1 MRYSVLKII
10 HLHAS
15 FPYVFLMLWSH
26 RRLLNLFLLNWV
38 LLNETWCVWYF
49 DVNRWCWLIRLFRDR
64 SLLGWSSRVTL
75 FSSFSLLKCVFSD
88 GLLCWSLRLV
98 INFSKIVCIF
108 FSRIYLTGP
117 PVDWGIGLTS
127 LKLVLRDRERLND
140 DIDILHLLAN
150 WAFVALWQ
158 LVEYVIT
165 LFLVGGTFLSEASN
179 CVWCGCIYL
188 ILSTDGVIQL

>member
-1 MRYSVLKII
+1 MRNSVLKII

-26 RRLLNLFLLNWV
+26 RRLLNLFLLNWL
-38 LLNETWCVWYF
+38 LLNETWRVWYF
-49 DVNRWCWLIRLFRDR
+49 DLNRWCRLIRLFRDR

-75 FSSFSLLKCVFSD
+75 FSSFSLLKCVLSD

-108 FSRIYLTGP
+108 FSRINLPGL
-117 PVDWGIGLTS
+117 PVDWGIGLTF
-127 LKLVLRDRERLND
+127 LKLVLRDRERLNY

-158 LVEYVIT
+158 LIEYVIT
-165 LFLVGGTFLSEASN
+165 LFLVGGIFLSETSN

-188 ILSTDGVIQL
+188 ILSTDCVI

>member
-1 MRYSVLKII
+1 MRYSVLKIT

-26 RRLLNLFLLNWV
+26 RRLLNLFLLNWL

-49 DVNRWCWLIRLFRDR
+49 DLNRWCRLIHLFRDR

-75 FSSFSLLKCVFSD
+75 FSSFFLLKCVLSD

-108 FSRIYLTGP
+108 FSRINLSGL
-117 PVDWGIGLTS
+117 PVDWGIGLTF
-127 LKLVLRDRERLND
+127 LKLVLRDRERLNY

-158 LVEYVIT
+158 LIEYVIT

-188 ILSTDGVIQL
+188 ILSTDCVI